1 MKAARELGITYGLV
15 MSLENALV
23 YNFASGDSTYP
34 HRGRFTVG
42 VAGKV
47 TIDDSNGSDDAIF
60 GDHTHTGGADV
71 PDQDVTAS
79 TVAGINVGD
88 TIDVRYKYT
97 ITGSDGSSGTIY
109 FVATNSANNY
119 GPLFVSDSQLDPGVT
134 YTFRTFNTDGAVEYS
149 SLVPCFTSGTQI
161 MTDRGERCI
170 DDLVEGDLVF
180 TRDNGFQPLR
190 WIGRRRVAAIDQ
202 AAPISIGKG
211 VLGNSSELLV
221 SPNHRMLITGV
232 AADLSFG
239 ESEVF
244 VAAKH
249 LTNNPGVSIKSGGQV
264 TYVHLLFD
272 QHQVVMANNAPSE
285 SFYPGEQALNSL
297 EKDAREEVL
306 TLFPELRTLAAPQVL
321 QTARMCLKKWETQ
334 LLQI

>member
-1 MKAARELGITYGLV
+1 

-23 YNFASGDSTYP
+23 YNFASGDNTYP
-34 HRGRFTVG
+34 HTGTFTIG

-47 TIDDSNGSDDAIF
+47 TIDDSDGSDDAIF
-60 GDHTHTGGADV
+60 GDFTHTGGADV

-88 TIDVRYKYT
+88 TIDLRYKYT
-97 ITGSDGSSGTIY
+97 VTGSDGSSGTIY

-119 GPLFVSDSQLDPGVT
+119 GPLFVSDFKLDPAVT
-134 YTFRTFNTDGAVEYS
+134 YTFGTFNTDGAVGYS
-149 SLVPCFTSGTQI
+149 SLVPCFTSGTLI
-161 MTDRGERCI
+161 LTDRGEKLI
-170 DDLVEGDLVF
+170 DNLVEGDAIY

-190 WIGRRRVAAIDQ
+190 WIGRCTVSAHGQ
-202 AAPISIGKG
+202 SAPVLIGKG
-211 VLGNSSELLV
+211 VLGNCSDLLV

-249 LTNNPGVSIKSGGQV
+249 LTYNPGVKIKPGGQV

-272 QHQVVMANNAPSE
+272 QHQVVMANDAPSE
-285 SFYPGEQALNSL
+285 SFFPGDQALSSL
-297 EKDAREEVL
+297 EVEARQEVL
-306 TLFPELRTLAAPQVL
+306 SLFPELRTRAAPHFQ
-321 QTARMCLKKWETQ
+321 QTARMCLNKRETR
-334 LLQI
+334 LLQALSGR